1 MTRLPFPLVTLRG
14 ALPPYLTGAKLCT
27 VTRLC
32 AVGEVAPNGTSR
44 GQSPSSPCTRNL
56 QALTPRAGGPHLSWS
71 GWKSTFLRSPLICCY
86 GSPNP
91 HPELPVFTDKGRAL
105 REHPGN
111 PSPGGLSWS
120 QGGSLPSL
128 HTCACTPL
136 PQTASPHHCASGNQ
150 NLCPCEVKHLLPI
163 PQPFFTIQL
172 AWGFFFWGGVFFLGL
187 DLHLL
192 R

>member
-56 QALTPRAGGPHLSWS
+56 QALTPRARGPHLSWS

-91 HPELPVFTDKGRAL
+91 HPRLPVFTDKGRAL
-105 REHPGN
+105 REHSGN
-111 PSPGGLSWS
+111 PSPGACPGPRAAPCPPCIRVHALPFPKLHPHTTVP
-120 QGGSLPSL
+120 QGTKT
-128 HTCACTPL
+128 HV
-136 PQTASPHHCASGNQ
+136 HM
-150 NLCPCEVKHLLPI
+150 K
-163 PQPFFTIQL
+163 
-172 AWGFFFWGGVFFLGL
+172 
-187 DLHLL
+187 
-192 R
+192 